1 MPSASASASSRQGC
15 GMWDVCPSATTGR
28 TRWQRASPRAREEMT
43 LQLKGASLPEGL
55 IVVASNFNMSC
66 LKITGGSAPVHR
78 TLWWCIRRWRP
89 WYDIVTTAAGT
100 TKVDMWRSRGST
112 PARALAWRLHPLPA
126 AALKVATSLLSALSA
141 IMAAPSHAVLDAIFS
156 NSKYSHFFGICCD

>member
-66 LKITGGSAPVHR
+66 LKITVPPIIISDSDSIA
-78 TLWWCIRRWRP
+78 
-89 WYDIVTTAAGT
+89 
-100 TKVDMWRSRGST
+100 
-112 PARALAWRLHPLPA
+112 
-126 AALKVATSLLSALSA
+126 ATSSISLPGGGA
-141 IMAAPSHAVLDAIFS
+141 
-156 NSKYSHFFGICCD
+156 Y

>member
-43 LQLKGASLPEGL
+43 LQLKGASLPE
-55 IVVASNFNMSC
+55 
-66 LKITGGSAPVHR
+66 GGSAPVHR

>member
-66 LKITGGSAPVHR
+66 LKITDKAPRRKLLINGHCHVGVGGLR
-78 TLWWCIRRWRP
+78 Q
-89 WYDIVTTAAGT
+89 
-100 TKVDMWRSRGST
+100 
-112 PARALAWRLHPLPA
+112 RLPL
-126 AALKVATSLLSALSA
+126 
-141 IMAAPSHAVLDAIFS
+141 
-156 NSKYSHFFGICCD
+156 

>member
-66 LKITGGSAPVHR
+66 LKITGSFSLTGTAMWVWEVCGNAFRYSAGEN
-78 TLWWCIRRWRP
+78 I
-89 WYDIVTTAAGT
+89 
-100 TKVDMWRSRGST
+100 
-112 PARALAWRLHPLPA
+112 
-126 AALKVATSLLSALSA
+126 
-141 IMAAPSHAVLDAIFS
+141 
-156 NSKYSHFFGICCD
+156 